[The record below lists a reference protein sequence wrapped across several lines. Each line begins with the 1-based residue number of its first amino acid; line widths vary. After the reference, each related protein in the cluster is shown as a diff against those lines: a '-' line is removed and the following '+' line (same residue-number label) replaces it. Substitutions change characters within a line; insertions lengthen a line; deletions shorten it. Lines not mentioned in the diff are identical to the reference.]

1 MDIAVSFFSLLTFY
15 SILEIENDNLNIKK
29 IALVFLFSTAAALTK
44 QAGFIILIFSIIW
57 IIWLLTKNRKNLPLK
72 KIGMIIA
79 LILFI
84 ILFNLYWY
92 IIKIIEI
99 YRGLDFSTLK
109 FLLQDIH
116 HNANYFQ
123 RFVNGLN
130 SLKGSIIFFLI
141 LTFLSL
147 ISIFNKKSRWCT
159 IGITIPNILIWGFFF
174 SYDDRNIIP
183 AFPFIAYSVSF
194 GITYLYEIFFRK
206 MLGKTSLNKYI
217 LSANQK
223 LSKVKY
229 NLKIKGSYTAMA
241 LLIILILISITI
253 FFNNSK
259 IINEQINSQKL
270 LGYPSINKLLYD
282 YKDKNKIEGKI
293 IRDYYWI
300 TILPE
305 FEGSSIRTFK
315 ENDNFIIL
323 SNSDSYELINPIELT
338 DDNTFGFLISGLYY
352 NNPEFLKDFRR
363 KISNGEYSLLFEKR
377 DYYFIKINR

>member
-1 MDIAVSFFSLLTFY
+1 
-15 SILEIENDNLNIKK
+15 
-29 IALVFLFSTAAALTK
+29 
-44 QAGFIILIFSIIW
+44 
-57 IIWLLTKNRKNLPLK
+57 
-72 KIGMIIA
+72 
-79 LILFI
+79 
-84 ILFNLYWY
+84 
-92 IIKIIEI
+92 
-99 YRGLDFSTLK
+99 
-109 FLLQDIH
+109 
-116 HNANYFQ
+116 
-123 RFVNGLN
+123 
-130 SLKGSIIFFLI
+130 
-141 LTFLSL
+141 
-147 ISIFNKKSRWCT
+147 
-159 IGITIPNILIWGFFF
+159 
-174 SYDDRNIIP
+174 
-183 AFPFIAYSVSF
+183 
-194 GITYLYEIFFRK
+194 

-229 NLKIKGSYTAMA
+229 SFKIKKSYIAIA
-241 LLIILILISITI
+241 LLIILVLISMTT
-253 FFNNSK
+253 FFNNGK

-293 IRDYYWI
+293 ITDYYWI

-363 KISNGEYSLLFEKR
+363 KINNGKHSIIFEKK